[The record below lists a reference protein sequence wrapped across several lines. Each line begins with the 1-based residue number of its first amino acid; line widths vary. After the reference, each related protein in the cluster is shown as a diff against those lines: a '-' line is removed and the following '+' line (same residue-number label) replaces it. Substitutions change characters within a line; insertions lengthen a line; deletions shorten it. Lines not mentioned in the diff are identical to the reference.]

1 MTTDEELIALISEEL
16 APPDHDEV
24 RMIELGMRAWDW
36 ASLDAELAELVDDD
50 TMSAVRGFDTDE
62 RLLAWQWDD
71 GSVDVMI
78 RIGPDRDARVDV
90 VLAPAQAAT
99 FDIETVIDGQLHR
112 RRDVTQ
118 TGAVSFVTMVGTLT
132 MVRAETSAGAVTTG
146 WFRV

>member
-1 MTTDEELIALISEEL
+1 MTTDEELLALISDEMSP
-16 APPDHDEV
+16 AFHDEA
-24 RMIELGMRAWDW
+24 RLIELGMQAWDW
-36 ASLDAELAELVDDD
+36 ASIDAELAELVDDNSL
-50 TMSAVRGFDTDE
+50 SAVRSFDTDE

-90 VLAPAQAAT
+90 VLGPAQAAT

-112 RRDVTQ
+112 RREVTQ
-118 TGAVSFVTMVGTLT
+118 TGAVSFVTLVGTLT
-132 MVRAETSAGAVTTG
+132 MVRAETFAGAVSTG